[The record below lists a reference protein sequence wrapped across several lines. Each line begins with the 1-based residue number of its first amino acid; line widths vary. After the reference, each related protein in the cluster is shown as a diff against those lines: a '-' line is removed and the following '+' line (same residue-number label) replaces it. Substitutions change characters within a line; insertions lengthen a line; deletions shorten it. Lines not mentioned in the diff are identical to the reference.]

1 MHEICVRLYRSLV
14 ALLQSSTVTFKSLPI
29 LKFFAI
35 ASVIPFIAEAS
46 FASIGLLFAMKPKHL
61 SNSATR
67 SKEELVELPS
77 EAPATC
83 GSKRSSTKLGVIK
96 LLSDSLKRILRHCR
110 R

>member
-1 MHEICVRLYRSLV
+1 MLLYRSLV

-46 FASIGLLFAMKPKHL
+46 FASIGLLFAMKPKH
-61 SNSATR
+61 SATR
-67 SKEELVELPS
+67 SEEELVELPS